1 MLFLLLSFIKLLLLL
16 LLLLLMVW
24 KLFFQLHSSLVVI
37 LHLYLFRFFLGWWWR
52 SCQAEASENPRTLG
66 PLGRRIDVFQLWCWR
81 RLESLLDCKE
91 IQPVHPKGNQS
102 WRFIGRTDVEA
113 ETPILGPPDAKGK
126 KYQWT
131 KDWVIQPYLLL
142 SRERGSNPFPGYRGW
157 LELFWSL

>member
-1 MLFLLLSFIKLLLLL
+1 MLFLLLSFIELLLLL

-91 IQPVHPKGNQS
+91 IQPVHPKGNKS
-102 WRFIGRTDVEA
+102 WRFIGRTDIEA
-113 ETPILGPPDAKGK
+113 ETPIFWPPDAKSWLIWKDPDVG
-126 KYQWT
+126 
-131 KDWVIQPYLLL
+131 KDWGQEEKGTTEDELVRCFYDISLLKL
-142 SRERGSNPFPGYRGW
+142 
-157 LELFWSL
+157 